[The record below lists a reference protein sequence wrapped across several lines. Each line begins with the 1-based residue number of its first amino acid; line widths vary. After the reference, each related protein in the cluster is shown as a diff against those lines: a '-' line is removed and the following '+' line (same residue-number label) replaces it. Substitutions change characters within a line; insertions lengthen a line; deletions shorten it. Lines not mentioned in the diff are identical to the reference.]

1 MLTAEQLEVRR
12 TGVGAS
18 EVAAVVGLSPYETA
32 LDVWARKTRRAGPDR
47 ETDAMMLGNLL
58 EPVVLEL
65 YRQRVGPV
73 VPAGSETLRHGRYR
87 FALATPDGFAEDGAR
102 LVECKTA
109 GARTRE
115 QWGDGID
122 EVPVHYLVQV
132 QWQLLVT
139 GRERAH
145 LAALLLGDQDFRVYE
160 IERAPR
166 LIEQLVERVGR
177 FWRDNV
183 ANDSPPDPGPEHASD
198 YLAALYSSPTKELLP
213 WTVETRV
220 LARELAEIKAEKRA
234 LAAREKSVAIEL
246 QRAIGNAAG
255 IGDQEQRVLWTPR
268 AGGIAWKNV
277 ATALGATKDVIE
289 AHRGPSSRALT
300 LRGFGSD
307 EEQD

>member
-109 GARTRE
+109 GPRVRD
-115 QWGDGID
+115 QWGEGPD
-122 EVPVHYLVQV
+122 EVPAQYLVQV

-145 LAALLLGDQDFRVYE
+145 VAALLGGQEFRVYE
-160 IERAPR
+160 IERSP
-166 LIEQLVERVGR
+166 LMIEQLVERVGR
-177 FWRDNV
+177 FWRDHV
-183 ANDSPPDPGPEHASD
+183 MGDVPPDPGPEHASE
-198 YLAALYSSPTKELLP
+198 YLAALYSKPSKDLLA
-213 WTVETRV
+213 WTARTRV
-220 LARELAEIKAEKRA
+220 LAAELAEIKAERKA
-234 LAAREKSVAIEL
+234 LAQREKALAIEL
-246 QRAIGNAAG
+246 QREIGNAAG
-255 IGDQEQRVLWTPR
+255 IGDDEQRVLWSKR
-268 AGGIAWKNV
+268 AGGIGWKDV

-289 AHRGPSSRALT
+289 AHRGPSSRVLT

-307 EEQD
+307 EEQDA

>member
-32 LDVWARKTRRAGPDR
+32 LDVWARKTRRAPPDR
-47 ETDAMMLGNLL
+47 ETDAMQLGNLL

-73 VPAGSETLRHGRYR
+73 VPAGAETLRHGRYR
-87 FALATPDGFAEDGAR
+87 FALATPDGFAEEGAR

-115 QWGDGID
+115 QWGEGLD
-122 EVPVHYLVQV
+122 EVPVQYLVQV

-166 LIEQLVERVGR
+166 LIEQLVERVAR

-183 ANDSPPDPGPEHASD
+183 ANDTPPDPGPEHASE
-198 YLAALYSSPTKELLP
+198 YLAALYTKPTKELLP
-213 WTVETRV
+213 WTAETRA
-220 LARELAEIKAEKRA
+220 LAFELATVKAEKRA
-234 LAAREKSVAIEL
+234 LAAREKAAAIEL
-246 QRAIGNAAG
+246 QRVIGNAAG
-255 IGDQEQRVLWTPR
+255 VGDDEQRVLWTPR
-268 AGGIAWKNV
+268 AGGIAWKSV
-277 ATALGATKDVIE
+277 ATALGATKEQIE
-289 AHRGPSSRALT
+289 AHRGPSSRALS